1 MKLKQNEDEK
11 KKKLEEGRCGDLSRD
26 DVIAALLSLMAAIG
40 VVERQIGLIGV
51 TQGPADGSDNNRG
64 QKSDS
69 MDGNIELDAF
79 EDHGPPLQTPWI
91 FWLDRSTRGITVTEY
106 ESNLKKIYSVHTI
119 ESFWSVYNNIPP
131 VDRLAVR
138 CSYHLM
144 RGERQ
149 PLWEDPSNRGGG
161 IWKMK
166 CTKDSTKAVWKE
178 LLLATIGEQFAETCS
193 KDDEVVGVSVSIRE
207 RDDVIQVWNVNAAA
221 AKDATV
227 IEKVVSLLPSVHFK
241 AAFYK
246 AHEEHDAFDLKTK

>member
-1 MKLKQNEDEK
+1 MDKYHVEKAPKRDRLITHPEGLLMINVGDILKTTR
-11 KKKLEEGRCGDLSRD
+11 LY
-26 DVIAALLSLMAAIG
+26 SLNCCSFTDM
-40 VVERQIGLIGV
+40 
-51 TQGPADGSDNNRG
+51 N
-64 QKSDS
+64 
-69 MDGNIELDAF
+69 
-79 EDHGPPLQTPWI
+79 
-91 FWLDRSTRGITVTEY
+91 
-106 ESNLKKIYSVHTI
+106 
-119 ESFWSVYNNIPP
+119 SFWSVYNNIPS
-131 VDRLAVR
+131 VDMLAVR

-178 LLLATIGEQFAETCS
+178 LLLATIGEQFAEACS

-227 IEKVVSLLPSVHFK
+227 LEKVVSLLPSVHFK

-246 AHEEHDAFDLKTK
+246 AHEEHDAFERGRTNRKHNFNRTQD